1 MYIDNTAIMQIIGC
15 CFNNPQLTN
24 DERFNIT
31 EDDFIEE
38 FHKIVFGSIVN
49 IHNLESDVTIDTII
63 DYLAVRPKYNA
74 IFEINKG
81 VEYLSRISQLAN
93 ENTFNYYYHRMKKMT
108 LLRAYHN
115 VGIDVSDIYD
125 DMNILDTDKKQE
137 QEEWLDS
144 HSLVEIAD
152 IIDTKISLIRTK
164 YAENDIGNGYQAGDQ
179 INELID
185 NLKATPAVGIP
196 MFGPLINTVTRGA
209 RLKKFYLRS
218 APSGCGK
225 AIPNDTIIPTPN
237 GYKMVKDIKVGDYLF
252 GDDGKPTKVLARYPQ
267 SKPKQVYK
275 VIFADGRE
283 AKCCEDHLW
292 EYYYKSHREWVN
304 RAESVKDIL
313 KRTENLKNGFKN
325 SDNKGYRFKIKI
337 NQPLEYEEKSF
348 SIDPY
353 VLGLILG
360 DGSFRYNDN
369 QKAFYFS
376 SADEELP
383 ENIAKRN
390 NWNYIKNSDLNYN
403 YSFKYK
409 DNFYGHENVWVEE
422 ILKEYPELWNLKSND
437 KFIPQDYFYG
447 SINQRYELLRGL
459 LDTDGSIDIKG
470 RVDFT
475 STSYQL
481 ILDVQQLCYSL
492 GMFATITED
501 KRSEKYTNSCY
512 NLHIQCKKEI
522 KPLLFNLTR
531 KKEIAENYA
540 KSNKRTEHKEYNCII
555 DIIVTDEYTD
565 MTCFTVDNNSH
576 LFLMND
582 CIVTHN
588 TRSMI
593 ADACNFGC
601 DKIYYDA
608 FSWVKNGISNPTLF
622 ITTEQEKSEIQ
633 TMMLAFLS
641 NVNEEHILDGEYV
654 DDEEER
660 VREAAK
666 ILQNSPLWIEELPD
680 FSLDDIES
688 IIKKYIIEYDVS
700 YIILDYIHSSIKIL
714 TEIGSKAGIKL
725 REDNILFM
733 LSTRLKDLCNKYGVF
748 ILSATQLSG
757 DYRNSE
763 TPDSTL
769 LRGAKSIG
777 DKVDIGLIMLPP
789 TDDDLVKLEPILS
802 SGRFEIPNL
811 KISVY
816 KNRRGAYKSVYLWCY
831 ADLST
836 CRITPMFCTKWDHS
850 LVSIEDI
857 KIIVEEESA
866 F

>member
-225 AIPNDTIIPTPN
+225 
-237 GYKMVKDIKVGDYLF
+237 
-252 GDDGKPTKVLARYPQ
+252 
-267 SKPKQVYK
+267 
-275 VIFADGRE
+275 
-283 AKCCEDHLW
+283 
-292 EYYYKSHREWVN
+292 
-304 RAESVKDIL
+304 
-313 KRTENLKNGFKN
+313 
-325 SDNKGYRFKIKI
+325 
-337 NQPLEYEEKSF
+337 
-348 SIDPY
+348 
-353 VLGLILG
+353 
-360 DGSFRYNDN
+360 
-369 QKAFYFS
+369 
-376 SADEELP
+376 
-383 ENIAKRN
+383 
-390 NWNYIKNSDLNYN
+390 
-403 YSFKYK
+403 
-409 DNFYGHENVWVEE
+409 
-422 ILKEYPELWNLKSND
+422 
-437 KFIPQDYFYG
+437 
-447 SINQRYELLRGL
+447 
-459 LDTDGSIDIKG
+459 
-470 RVDFT
+470 
-475 STSYQL
+475 
-481 ILDVQQLCYSL
+481 
-492 GMFATITED
+492 
-501 KRSEKYTNSCY
+501 
-512 NLHIQCKKEI
+512 
-522 KPLLFNLTR
+522 
-531 KKEIAENYA
+531 
-540 KSNKRTEHKEYNCII
+540 
-555 DIIVTDEYTD
+555 
-565 MTCFTVDNNSH
+565 
-576 LFLMND
+576 
-582 CIVTHN
+582 

-608 FSWVKNGISNPTLF
+608 FGWVKNGISNPTLF